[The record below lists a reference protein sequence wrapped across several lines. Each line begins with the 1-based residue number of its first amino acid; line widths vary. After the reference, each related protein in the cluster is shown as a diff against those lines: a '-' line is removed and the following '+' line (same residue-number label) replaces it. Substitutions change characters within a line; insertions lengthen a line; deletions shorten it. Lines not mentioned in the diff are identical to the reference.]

1 MEFLPDPNNDRP
13 IKSLPP
19 FVHKAAPD
27 SVLFNTNAEG
37 QEVPDWKFLEEFMQ
51 KEGPLLKN

>member
-27 SVLFNTNAEG
+27 SVLFKTNAEG
-37 QEVPDWKFLEEFMQ
+37 
-51 KEGPLLKN
+51 